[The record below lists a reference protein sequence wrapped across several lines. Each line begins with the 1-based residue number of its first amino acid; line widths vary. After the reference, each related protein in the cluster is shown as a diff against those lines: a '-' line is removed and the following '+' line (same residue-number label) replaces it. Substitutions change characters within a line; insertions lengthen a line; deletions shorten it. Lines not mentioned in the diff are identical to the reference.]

1 MKECGWGLVC
11 VEREIVCVERER
23 VCVCVCVC
31 GERER
36 ECAGV
41 EREKVCVCV
50 ERERERERE
59 REKVCVG
66 REGGGVKWVGGE
78 RKCVC
83 GAYKLYNYVQLFVLP
98 NDPDC
103 NDSDKYVI
111 IVHCYCCY
119 CLYQILKFTQTKVIP
134 NSTSESEKVYIYI

>member
-1 MKECGWGLVC
+1 MTLDEGMWVGACVCRERDCVCG
-11 VEREIVCVERER
+11 ERE
-23 VCVCVCVC
+23 CVCVC

-36 ECAGV
+36 VCAGV

-50 ERERERERE
+50 ERERE
-59 REKVCVG
+59 KVCVG
-66 REGGGVKWVGGE
+66 RGGGGEVGGGE

-134 NSTSESEKVYIYI
+134 NSTSESEKAYIYITKFFF